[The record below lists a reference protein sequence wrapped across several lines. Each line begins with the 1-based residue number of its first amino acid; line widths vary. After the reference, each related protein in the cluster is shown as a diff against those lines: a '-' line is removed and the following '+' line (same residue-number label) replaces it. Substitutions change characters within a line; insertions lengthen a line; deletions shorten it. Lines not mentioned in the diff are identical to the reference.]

1 MEDFKMPYD
10 AIVVGC
16 GLSGAVVARYLAEE
30 KNKKVLIIDRRSHIG
45 GNMYDY
51 KDEHGILVHKYGP
64 HTFHTKEKKLYDYM
78 CRYAEWEEY
87 HLTCGAVINGK
98 YTPTPFNFQT
108 IDDFFEKEKANAIK
122 CAIKESYPNSEFATV
137 LELLQHENDLIRE
150 YANFLFDNDYSLY
163 TAKQWGVSPKEI
175 DPSVLKRVPIRFSY
189 EEGYFDDTYQVMPE
203 TSFTNFFEN
212 ILNHPN
218 ITVCLN
224 TEAKTVIL
232 LERKTKRI
240 RYNGCEFGGRVIYTG
255 PIDELFDYEYGELPY
270 RSLRFEWRSEN
281 TDSFQE
287 APVVAYP
294 QEDEFTRITEYTK
307 LPVQDTNGWTTYAI
321 EYSLP
326 YKKGIKAEPYYPVL
340 TEESQEIYQK
350 YLKESKAYDNL
361 LLCGRLADFKYYN
374 MDQALECAIHV
385 CDMV

>member
-1 MEDFKMPYD
+1 MGDFKMSYD

-16 GLSGAVVARYLAEE
+16 GLSGAVVARYLAEQMNE
-30 KNKKVLIIDRRSHIG
+30 KVLVIDRRSHIG

-51 KDEHGILVHKYGP
+51 KDEHGILVHQYGP
-64 HTFHTKEKKLYDYM
+64 HTFHTKKKELYDYM
-78 CRYAEWEEY
+78 CKYADWEEY

-108 IDDFFEKEKANAIK
+108 IDDFYDKDKANAIK
-122 CAIKESYPNSEFATV
+122 HAIKEAYPDSEFATV
-137 LELLQHENDLIRE
+137 LELLHHENDLIRE
-150 YANFLFDNDYSLY
+150 YAQFLFDNDYSLY
-163 TAKQWGVSPKEI
+163 TAKQWGISPKEI

-224 TEAKTVIL
+224 TEAKTVIS
-232 LERKTKRI
+232 LERKTRRI
-240 RYNGCEFGGRVIYTG
+240 MYSGREFHGRVIYTG
-255 PIDELFDYEYGELPY
+255 PIDELFDYEYGVLPY
-270 RSLRFEWRSEN
+270 RSLRFEWKSEQK
-281 TDSFQE
+281 DSFQK

-294 QEDEFTRITEYTK
+294 QADEFTRITEYTK
-307 LPVQDTNGWTTYAI
+307 LPVQDANGWTTYAI

-326 YKKGIKAEPYYPVL
+326 YKKGMKAEPYYPVL
-340 TEESQEIYQK
+340 TEESQENYQR
-350 YLKESKAYDNL
+350 YLKEAKEYDNL

-374 MDQALECAIHV
+374 MDQALERAIQV
-385 CDMV
+385 CNIV